1 MDGNVTNTATGT
13 TADNGA
19 GTQQAATNNATQ
31 TTTAAAGATTQQTAA
46 DNNTATKS
54 TQPNID
60 VDKVKSEAVSALLK
74 ELGYEDVEALKTVTT
89 KAKAEEDAKKS
100 DLEKKDE
107 ALTAMTRQLATER
120 EARIVAEAKNAAIKL
135 GAKPELVDDLVIVAK
150 AKVTKDKDINAVI
163 TEIKDSTVGDV
174 YFVKDDNTNPAGAGT
189 VTRGQVHK
197 KATTQQAAQNNN
209 NNNNNN
215 NNAANGDDEAHAGT
229 MAARLL
235 AKRKTAKKGYYFK

>member
-31 TTTAAAGATTQQTAA
+31 TTTAAAGATTQQTVA

-197 KATTQQAAQNNN
+197 KATAQQSAQ
-209 NNNNNN
+209 N

>member
-1 MDGNVTNTATGT
+1 MDGNAINTAAGT

-19 GTQQAATNNATQ
+19 GAQQAAANNATQ

-209 NNNNNN
+209 
-215 NNAANGDDEAHAGT
+215 AANGDDEAHAGT

>member
-1 MDGNVTNTATGT
+1 MDGNVTNTAAGT

-19 GTQQAATNNATQ
+19 GTQQAAANNATQ

-46 DNNTATKS
+46 DNNTTTKS
-54 TQPNID
+54 TQSNID
-60 VDKVKSEAVSALLK
+60 VDKVKSDAVSALLK
-74 ELGYEDVEALKTVTT
+74 ELGYDDVEALKTVTT

-163 TEIKDSTVGDV
+163 TEIKDSTVGNV

-209 NNNNNN
+209 NN
-215 NNAANGDDEAHAGT
+215 AAGGDDEAHAGT

>member
-19 GTQQAATNNATQ
+19 GTQQAAANNATQ

-46 DNNTATKS
+46 ANNATTKTQQA

-174 YFVKDDNTNPAGAGT
+174 YFVKDDNTNQTGAGT

-209 NNNNNN
+209 
-215 NNAANGDDEAHAGT
+215 AADGDDEAHAGT

>member
-1 MDGNVTNTATGT
+1 MDVNATNTATGT

-19 GTQQAATNNATQ
+19 GTQQAAANNATQ
-31 TTTAAAGATTQQTAA
+31 TTTTAAGATTQQTAA
-46 DNNTATKS
+46 ANNTTTKTQQS

-150 AKVTKDKDINAVI
+150 SKVTKDKDINAVI
-163 TEIKDSTVGDV
+163 TEIKDSTVGGV

-209 NNNNNN
+209 
-215 NNAANGDDEAHAGT
+215 AAGGDDEAHAGT

>member
-163 TEIKDSTVGDV
+163 TEIKDSTVGNV

-209 NNNNNN
+209 
-215 NNAANGDDEAHAGT
+215 AANGDDEAHAGT

>member
-1 MDGNVTNTATGT
+1 MDGNAANTATGT

-31 TTTAAAGATTQQTAA
+31 TTTAAAGATTQQTVAA
-46 DNNTATKS
+46 NNVTTKTQQTTQS
-54 TQPNID
+54 TID

-150 AKVTKDKDINAVI
+150 SKVTKDKDINAVI
-163 TEIKDSTVGDV
+163 TEIKDSTVGGV
-174 YFVKDDNTNPAGAGT
+174 YFVKDDNTNQTGAGT

-209 NNNNNN
+209 NN
-215 NNAANGDDEAHAGT
+215 AADGDDEAHAGT

>member
-31 TTTAAAGATTQQTAA
+31 TTTAAGATTQQTAA
-46 DNNTATKS
+46 DNNATTKTQQS
-54 TQPNID
+54 TQSNID
-60 VDKVKSEAVSALLK
+60 VDKVKSEAVSDLLK

-150 AKVTKDKDINAVI
+150 SKVTKDKDINAVI

-174 YFVKDDNTNPAGAGT
+174 YFVKEDNTNQTGAGT

-197 KATTQQAAQNNN
+197 KTATQQAAQNNN
-209 NNNNNN
+209 NNN
-215 NNAANGDDEAHAGT
+215 AADGDDEAHAGT

>member
-1 MDGNVTNTATGT
+1 MDGNAINTATGT

-19 GTQQAATNNATQ
+19 GTQQAAANNATQ

-46 DNNTATKS
+46 ANNATTKTQQS

-174 YFVKDDNTNPAGAGT
+174 YFVKEDNTNQTGAGT

-209 NNNNNN
+209 
-215 NNAANGDDEAHAGT
+215 AADGDDEAHAGT

>member
-1 MDGNVTNTATGT
+1 MDGNAINTATGT
-13 TADNGA
+13 AADNGA
-19 GTQQAATNNATQ
+19 GTQQAAANNTTQ
-31 TTTAAAGATTQQTAA
+31 TTTAAAGATTQQEAA
-46 DNNTATKS
+46 ANNTATKS

-174 YFVKDDNTNPAGAGT
+174 YFVKDDNTNQTGAGT

-197 KATTQQAAQNNN
+197 KATTQQAAQ
-209 NNNNNN
+209 N

>member
-1 MDGNVTNTATGT
+1 MDGNVTNTATGM

-163 TEIKDSTVGDV
+163 TEIKDSTVGGV

-209 NNNNNN
+209 
-215 NNAANGDDEAHAGT
+215 AANGDDEAHAGT

>member
-174 YFVKDDNTNPAGAGT
+174 YFVKEDNTNQTGAGT

-197 KATTQQAAQNNN
+197 KATTQQAAQ
-209 NNNNNN
+209 NN

>member
-19 GTQQAATNNATQ
+19 ATQQAATNNATQ

-209 NNNNNN
+209 N
-215 NNAANGDDEAHAGT
+215 AAGGDDEAHAGT

>member
-209 NNNNNN
+209 
-215 NNAANGDDEAHAGT
+215 AANGDDEAHAGT

>member
-1 MDGNVTNTATGT
+1 MDGNVTNTAAGT

-19 GTQQAATNNATQ
+19 GTQQAAANNATQ

-46 DNNTATKS
+46 DNNATTKS

-209 NNNNNN
+209 
-215 NNAANGDDEAHAGT
+215 AANGDDEAHAGT

>member
-1 MDGNVTNTATGT
+1 MDGNAINTATGT
-13 TADNGA
+13 AADNGA
-19 GTQQAATNNATQ
+19 GTQQAAANNATQ
-31 TTTAAAGATTQQTAA
+31 TTTVAAGATTQQTAA
-46 DNNTATKS
+46 ANNATTNTQQA

-60 VDKVKSEAVSALLK
+60 VDKVKSEAVSDLLK

-150 AKVTKDKDINAVI
+150 SKVTKDKDINAVI
-163 TEIKDSTVGDV
+163 TEIKDSTVGGV
-174 YFVKDDNTNPAGAGT
+174 YFVKDDNPNQTGAGT

-209 NNNNNN
+209 N
-215 NNAANGDDEAHAGT
+215 AADGDDESHAGT

>member
-19 GTQQAATNNATQ
+19 GTQQAAVNNATQ

-174 YFVKDDNTNPAGAGT
+174 YFVKDDNTNQTGAGT

-209 NNNNNN
+209 N
-215 NNAANGDDEAHAGT
+215 AADGDDEAHAGT

>member
-19 GTQQAATNNATQ
+19 GTHQAAANNATQ

-174 YFVKDDNTNPAGAGT
+174 YFVKDDNTNQTGAGT

-209 NNNNNN
+209 
-215 NNAANGDDEAHAGT
+215 AADGDDEAHAGT

>member
-31 TTTAAAGATTQQTAA
+31 TTTAAAGATTQQTAV

-135 GAKPELVDDLVIVAK
+135 GAKPALVDDLVIVAK

-209 NNNNNN
+209 NNN
-215 NNAANGDDEAHAGT
+215 AANGDDEAHAGT

>member
-31 TTTAAAGATTQQTAA
+31 TTTAAAGATTQQTAV

-209 NNNNNN
+209 NNN
-215 NNAANGDDEAHAGT
+215 AANGDDEAHAGT

>member
-1 MDGNVTNTATGT
+1 MDGNATNTAAGT
-13 TADNGA
+13 AADNGA
-19 GTQQAATNNATQ
+19 GTQQAAANNATQ
-31 TTTAAAGATTQQTAA
+31 AAAGAAGTQQAAA
-46 DNNTATKS
+46 DNNAGTKTQQATQS
-54 TQPNID
+54 NID
-60 VDKVKSEAVSALLK
+60 VDKVKSDAVSALLK
-74 ELGYEDVEALKTVTT
+74 ELGYDDVDALKTVTT

-120 EARIVAEAKNAAIKL
+120 EARIVAEAKNAAVKL

-150 AKVTKDKDINAVI
+150 SKVTKDKDINAVI
-163 TEIKDSTVGDV
+163 AEIKDSTVGNV
-174 YFVKDDNTNPAGAGT
+174 YFVKDDNTGATGAGT

-197 KATTQQAAQNNN
+197 KTATQQAAQNNN
-209 NNNNNN
+209 
-215 NNAANGDDEAHAGT
+215 AADGDDEAHAGT

>member
-1 MDGNVTNTATGT
+1 MDGNAINTATGT
-13 TADNGA
+13 AADNGA
-19 GTQQAATNNATQ
+19 GTQQAAANNATQ

-46 DNNTATKS
+46 ANNATTK
-54 TQPNID
+54 TQQATQSNID

-150 AKVTKDKDINAVI
+150 SKVTKDKDINAVI

-209 NNNNNN
+209 
-215 NNAANGDDEAHAGT
+215 AADGDDEAHAGT

>member
-31 TTTAAAGATTQQTAA
+31 TTAAAGATTQQPAA
-46 DNNTATKS
+46 ANNATTKTQQS
-54 TQPNID
+54 TQSNID
-60 VDKVKSEAVSALLK
+60 VDKVKSEAVSDLLK

-209 NNNNNN
+209 
-215 NNAANGDDEAHAGT
+215 AADGDDEAHAGT

>member
-1 MDGNVTNTATGT
+1 MDGNAINTATGT
-13 TADNGA
+13 AADNGA
-19 GTQQAATNNATQ
+19 GTQQAAANNATQ
-31 TTTAAAGATTQQTAA
+31 TTTVAAGATTQQTAA
-46 DNNTATKS
+46 ANNATTKTQQA

-60 VDKVKSEAVSALLK
+60 VDKVKSEAVSDLLK

-150 AKVTKDKDINAVI
+150 SKVTKDKDINAVI
-163 TEIKDSTVGDV
+163 TEIKDSTVGGV
-174 YFVKDDNTNPAGAGT
+174 YFVKDDNPNQTGAGT

-209 NNNNNN
+209 N
-215 NNAANGDDEAHAGT
+215 AADGDDESHAGT

>member
-19 GTQQAATNNATQ
+19 GTQQAAANNATQ

-46 DNNTATKS
+46 ANNATTKTQQA

-174 YFVKDDNTNPAGAGT
+174 YFVKDDNTNQTGAGT

-197 KATTQQAAQNNN
+197 KATTQQAAQ
-209 NNNNNN
+209 N

>member
-19 GTQQAATNNATQ
+19 GTQQAAANNATQ

-46 DNNTATKS
+46 ANNATTK
-54 TQPNID
+54 TQQATQSNID
-60 VDKVKSEAVSALLK
+60 VDKVKSEAVSDLLK

-163 TEIKDSTVGDV
+163 TEIKDSTVGNV
-174 YFVKDDNTNPAGAGT
+174 YFVKDDNTNPTGAGT

-209 NNNNNN
+209 
-215 NNAANGDDEAHAGT
+215 AADGDDEAHAGT

>member
-1 MDGNVTNTATGT
+1 MDGNVTNTAAGT

-31 TTTAAAGATTQQTAA
+31 TTAAAGATTQQTAA
-46 DNNTATKS
+46 DNNATTKTQQS

-150 AKVTKDKDINAVI
+150 SKVTKDKDINAVI

-174 YFVKDDNTNPAGAGT
+174 YFVKEDNTNQTGAGT

-209 NNNNNN
+209 
-215 NNAANGDDEAHAGT
+215 AADGDDEAHAGT